1 MAGGPIFPHSVF
13 PATTD
18 EAFQNF
24 HVGAGANSKRDE
36 GLGVSADA
44 GGVDV
49 TWELRFQMPPALPTG
64 TATLRL
70 RVLAAAVAGAMLV
83 DPQWASVAVDDD
95 PSATVL
101 NAEGNTTISWGAGDD
116 DVYKEALITL
126 DADTIVADE
135 EVVMNLVFKGSDG
148 SYDLAVVA
156 TVIPSI
162 IWI

>member
-13 PATTD
+13 PVTQN
-18 EAFQNF
+18 EAFPNF
-24 HVGAGANSKRDE
+24 HVGAGAFSKRDE

-70 RVLAAAVAGAMLV
+70 RALAAAVAGSMLV
-83 DPQWASVAVDDD
+83 DPQWASVAVDED
-95 PSATVL
+95 PSATAL
-101 NAEGNTTISWGAGDD
+101 NAEGDETITWGAGDD

-126 DADTIVADE
+126 DADIIVVNE

-148 SYDLAVVA
+148 AYDLAVVV